1 MRKKERERNEISL
14 SRRPLNPNLVERGND
29 IVGAC
34 DKFPLAVFFL
44 RKDVRTLYFRVR
56 TFGIDFF
63 FKTRSVSS
71 RRNAT

>member
-34 DKFPLAVFFL
+34 DKFPLAVFFFFL
-44 RKDVRTLYFRVR
+44 RRDVRTL
-56 TFGIDFF
+56 
-63 FKTRSVSS
+63 
-71 RRNAT
+71 